1 MKLKNIIYAAFG
13 VVMLAGCSEDSYLDN
28 KPQGVLSDENMKS
41 VKGVDLLVNSA
52 YAALG
57 GPEGQS
63 WSVWIYP
70 TTNWSYGSV
79 RSDDAYKGGGGVGDV
94 SDINKIETMDIDAT
108 NGNLDGK
115 WYHLYTS
122 VQRCNSALRA
132 LEGVTDE
139 QVKNRQY
146 LIAEMRVLRAHYFFE
161 LSRLFNKIVWFDENY
176 TGSVEEIPNNQ
187 FTRDQILEK
196 IAAEL
201 DAAAAVL
208 PASQAEVGHV
218 NKYVALAYEAKVDL
232 YRAYKQ
238 DENTHQV
245 VSIDKSLLEKV
256 VSLCNEVINSGKYG
270 LLANFQDLDKV
281 STGDNSKEAIWQV
294 QYSMND
300 GSASAG
306 RINWSNL
313 LNAPQGPYSGDG
325 FFLPSQDLIDAYQTD
340 DNGLPKFDT
349 YYEHHYSAYD
359 PESKKLTDISSNV
372 DPRLDFIVGRP
383 TITWK
388 TYKDTPCLNSWVRDQ
403 ATYGYNCTKRFFV
416 SPESSEM
423 FKGWPWGASALNWNI
438 IRYPDILLWKAEA
451 EIELNQNL
459 DDARQLINE
468 VRSRAA
474 NKSYWVRDFNN
485 KDEYAA
491 KYKIGL
497 YPAEG
502 WNQDYARKAL
512 RFETRLE
519 TAMEGERFFDLVR
532 WGIAATTMNNY
543 YSREKDTRV
552 YYKNAHFTAGKNEYF
567 PISITQYNLS
577 HGIYAQ
583 NPGYSSFK

>member
-1 MKLKNIIYAAFG
+1 MKLKNIAYIALG
-13 VVMLAGCSEDSYLDN
+13 IVTLASCSEDSYLDN

-41 VKGVDLLVNSA
+41 VEGVSLLVNSA

-57 GPEGQS
+57 GPEGQA
-63 WSVWIYP
+63 WSVWSYP

-79 RSDDAYKGGGGVGDV
+79 RSDDAYKGGGGVGDLGDV
-94 SDINKIETMDIDAT
+94 NKIEISDIDAT

-132 LEGVTDE
+132 LAGVTDE

-146 LIAEMRVLRAHYFFE
+146 LIAEMRVLRAHYYFE
-161 LSRLFNKIVWFDENY
+161 LSRLFNKIVVFDENY
-176 TGSVEEIPNNQ
+176 TGDISALSNNEY
-187 FTRDQILEK
+187 TRDQILEK
-196 IAAEL
+196 IASEL
-201 DAAAAVL
+201 EAAAAVL
-208 PASQAEVGHV
+208 PETQEEVGRV
-218 NKYVALAYEAKVDL
+218 NKYIALAYEAKVDL

-238 DENTHQV
+238 DETTHQV
-245 VSIDKSLLEKV
+245 TSIDKTLLQKV
-256 VSLCNEVINSGKYG
+256 VSLCDQVINSGKYG
-270 LLANFQDLDKV
+270 LLDNFQDLDKV
-281 STGDNSKEAIWQV
+281 STGDNSKEGIWQI

-300 GSASAG
+300 GSSSAG

-340 DNGLPKFDT
+340 SNGLPEFDS
-349 YYEHHYSAYD
+349 YYDHHYSIYD
-359 PESKKLTDISSNV
+359 AKKDELTDTASNV

-383 TITWK
+383 HITWK
-388 TYKDTPCLNSWVRDQ
+388 TYKESPCLNTWVRDQ

-459 DDARQLINE
+459 NDARQLINQ

-474 NKSYWVRDFNN
+474 NKSYWVKDF
-485 KDEYAA
+485 KDNSKYAA

-497 YPAEG
+497 YPATG
-502 WNQDYARKAL
+502 WTQDYARKAL

-532 WGIAATTMNNY
+532 WGIAANTMNNY
-543 YSREKDTRV
+543 YSREKGTRV
-552 YYKNAHFTAGKNEYF
+552 YYSNAHFTQGKNEYF
-567 PISITQYNLS
+567 PISNTQYNLS
-577 HGIYAQ
+577 NGSYTQ